1 MADTIKM
8 PSGGYD
14 IKVVRKKDIID
25 CIDANI
31 VDKDLML
38 AFIERLEVDIT
49 NFLSQGRWTTLP
61 YIGTLQKSAFK
72 EKMRSDETKE
82 LLKDAKETLDSD
94 TYLLFRKGLEKDYA
108 KQVRIERIYRY
119 ITSQVVT
126 KNRKFYEAIVE
137 SKGEAFARLQCYT
150 LAKMEV
156 AV

>member
-8 PSGGYD
+8 PNKGFD

-31 VDKDLML
+31 VDKDIML

-49 NFLSQGRWTTLP
+49 NFLAQGRWTTLP

-72 EKMRSDETKE
+72 EKMHSEDTKE
-82 LLKDAKETLDSD
+82 LLQEAKNTLDSD

-108 KQVRIERIYRY
+108 KQVKQERIYRY

-126 KNRKFYEAIVE
+126 KNRKYYDALVKD
-137 SKGEAFARLQCYT
+137 KGEVFARLKCYT
-150 LAKMEV
+150 LCKMEV
-156 AV
+156 PV